1 MPRRRSPIY
10 WTNVKNYARKSSSG
24 RRLPVPT
31 DAKNVAKIV
40 ELLARLA
47 EKDKRIKE
55 LEAQVSE
62 LLSEN
67 IALTE
72 IMNNG

>member
-1 MPRRRSPIY
+1 M
-10 WTNVKNYARKSSSG
+10 
-24 RRLPVPT
+24 PT